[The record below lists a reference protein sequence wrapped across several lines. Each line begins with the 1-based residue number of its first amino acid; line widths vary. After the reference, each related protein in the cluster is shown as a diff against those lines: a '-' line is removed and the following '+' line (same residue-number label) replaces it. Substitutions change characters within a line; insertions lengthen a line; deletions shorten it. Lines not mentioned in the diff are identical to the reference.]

1 MSFKGFLLAKFWPEI
16 SLVEAAGGKP
26 QREIDVAKRDVMTQL

>member
-1 MSFKGFLLAKFWPEI
+1 MSFKGFLPAEFWSDI

-26 QREIDVAKRDVMTQL
+26 QRAIDVARRDVMTQL